1 MNDWLLHFSLKLLE
15 TGQNI
20 LPVVIVIIGFQLLV
34 IRKPLAHP
42 KKTISGFMYLL
53 LGIVFL
59 LEGLDL
65 ALFPLGNLM
74 ALQLTTP
81 DFLGVSSLDKVV
93 SWKDYFWV
101 YIFAASLGFSS
112 ALAEPSLRAVSLKAE
127 QISGGTIRSWGLRL
141 SVAIGVSLA
150 LALGALRIVMGLE
163 LYLFIISSYILVLVQ
178 TRFAPKLIIGLAYD
192 SGGITTSMVT
202 VPLVSSLGM
211 GLASAIPGRNPLLD
225 GFGLLALA
233 SIVPMIIVMGYAQ
246 IAHWLNKSRLSSNS

>member
-163 LYLFIISSYILVLVQ
+163 LYLFIMVAAIN
-178 TRFAPKLIIGLAYD
+178 
-192 SGGITTSMVT
+192 TS
-202 VPLVSSLGM
+202 
-211 GLASAIPGRNPLLD
+211 RW
-225 GFGLLALA
+225 
-233 SIVPMIIVMGYAQ
+233 PM
-246 IAHWLNKSRLSSNS
+246 